1 MTKKISKKQ
10 WEKENN
16 VLWSCSKHGKETY
29 FNIKQQEKERG
40 MKSFVYVWFH
50 DADGRQE
57 KMWVRIRSGSQ
68 TIGFGTLNNIPIVLK
83 NIKVNDPVHYRTDRS
98 GITRPVSKENTDA

>member
-29 FNIKQQEKERG
+29 FNIKQMEKKRG

-50 DADGRQE
+50 DAEGRQE

-68 TIGFGTLNNIPIVLK
+68 TIGFGTLDNVPIHLK
-83 NIKVNDPVHYRTDRS
+83 NIKLNDPVHYRTDRR
-98 GITRPVSKENTDA
+98 GITRPVHKENADA